1 MMPLFGSD
9 TLSGQ
14 PPLGSE
20 RCYPLF
26 EQGPC
31 GNGQWFILSSDRTL
45 LPKATCKKKPKCETG
60 VYVLETE
67 YEGIYQ
73 SNQVS

>member
-9 TLSGQ
+9 TLSGL

-31 GNGQWFILSSDRTL
+31 ANGQWFVLNSDRTH
-45 LPKATCKKKPKCETG
+45 LPKAHCKKKPNCDL
-60 VYVLETE
+60 YVLETE

-73 SNQVS
+73 SN

>member
-9 TLSGQ
+9 TLSGL

-26 EQGPC
+26 EKGPC
-31 GNGQWFILSSDRTL
+31 GDGYWFILDSDRTS
-45 LPKATCKKKPKCETG
+45 LPKAHCKRKPNCD

-67 YEGIYQ
+67 YEGICAYF
-73 SNQVS
+73 